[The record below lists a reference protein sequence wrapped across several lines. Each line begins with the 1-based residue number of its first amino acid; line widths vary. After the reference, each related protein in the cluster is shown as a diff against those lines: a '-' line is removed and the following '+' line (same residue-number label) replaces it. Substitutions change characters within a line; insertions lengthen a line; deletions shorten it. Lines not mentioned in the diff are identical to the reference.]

1 MTLIEIMI
9 VVVIMA
15 LASAGISMSLGAIS
29 RANLKGGAGR
39 LGGAMRFAYN
49 RAVSQGMTVRVHFK
63 LGSNTFSIEEAH
75 GGVLLASRNDRE
87 NRLALGDNG
96 KVVDAIDPWVAAESR
111 IKHPDKP
118 SVGVSPFGPLTNP
131 SGDPIKRYNNIPLGR
146 GVQFTKLIVAHE
158 PEPRTTGEGSV
169 HFFAGGQSEHA
180 FVELGDGRDGVFTV
194 EVSALTGRVK
204 VYPEV
209 HESSETLHT
218 DDDDAWG
225 SEVKDP

>member
-1 MTLIEIMI
+1 MTLIEIVI

-49 RAVSQGMTVRVHFK
+49 RAVTQGATVRVHFK
-63 LGSNTFSIEEAH
+63 LGGNTFSIEEAH
-75 GGVLLASRNDRE
+75 GGVLLASRKDKE
-87 NRLALGDNG
+87 NRLAQGDNG
-96 KVVDAIDPWVAAESR
+96 KVVDAIDPWVAAEAR

-118 SVGVSPFGPLTNP
+118 SVGASPFGPLTNQD
-131 SGDPIKRYNNIPLGR
+131 GDPIKRYTNIQMGR
-146 GVQFTKLIVAHE
+146 GVVFNKLIVAHE

-169 HFFAGGQSEHA
+169 HFFPGGQSEHA
-180 FVELGDGRDGVFTV
+180 FVELGDGRDGVYTV

-204 VYPEV
+204 VYPEA
-209 HESSETLHT
+209 HESSERLHT
-218 DDDDAWG
+218 DDVDQWG